1 MDVTTVRT
9 TIFATAITLGTALSS
24 GCADSPAIQPASSSK
39 SKFDES
45 IYHGQTVVVSATPP
59 RAEEFRVFEEG
70 ATGFVSMDSVR
81 GSVEQRAT
89 DFCGRRGQVM
99 QSLRETTAK
108 PPYIMGNFPRI
119 EIIFACVDATSGLT
133 SIRPED
139 PKYRKLAE
147 LKRLLDTGVLTQAEF
162 DTEKAKILSQP

>member
-1 MDVTTVRT
+1 
-9 TIFATAITLGTALSS
+9 
-24 GCADSPAIQPASSSK
+24 
-39 SKFDES
+39 
-45 IYHGQTVVVSATPP
+45 
-59 RAEEFRVFEEG
+59 
-70 ATGFVSMDSVR
+70 
-81 GSVEQRAT
+81 
-89 DFCGRRGQVM
+89 M

-139 PKYRKLAE
+139 PNYRKLAE

-162 DTEKAKILSQP
+162 DSEKSKILSQP